1 MAEKRRQLA
10 LLNAEG
16 IPKRMVMT
24 FVAFIGYTY
33 LFMLRVNINIAIV
46 AMVNYTAI
54 PHTNITVA
62 EECGRQYEEVTHV
75 SEVILFN

>member
-1 MAEKRRQLA
+1 MGADGVPARL
-10 LLNAEG
+10 
-16 IPKRMVMT
+16 VMT

-33 LFMLRVNINIAIV
+33 LFMLRVNVNIAIV

-62 EECGRQYEEVTHV
+62 EECGREYEEPLSV
-75 SEVILFN
+75 SEVTPHG

>member
-1 MAEKRRQLA
+1 MNLIWFAD
-10 LLNAEG
+10 G
-16 IPKRMVMT
+16 IPKRQVMT

-33 LFMLRVNINIAIV
+33 LFMLRVNVNIVVV

-62 EECGRQYEEVTHV
+62 EQCGRQDHQQHSYHPL
-75 SEVILFN
+75 SEVFFFQI